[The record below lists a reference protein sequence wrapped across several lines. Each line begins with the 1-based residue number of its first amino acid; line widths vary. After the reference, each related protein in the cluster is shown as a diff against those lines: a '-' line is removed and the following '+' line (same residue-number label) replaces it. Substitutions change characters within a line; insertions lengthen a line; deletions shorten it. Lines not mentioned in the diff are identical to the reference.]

1 MQSDHPH
8 PHAQPAR
15 ALPPLW
21 LAFILLTSPTPNAN
35 AQPQWSGFIDI
46 ARDTPPPLSG
56 LLIPADGAF
65 VLGGVGFSA
74 FSDSPGAVGD
84 NLTFRYELL
93 SGDFDRCVRLLSLFS
108 DPTLDPLAR
117 AGLMVRASTNAN
129 SLAFEIAAA
138 NPAAKN
144 GDLEG
149 ANRVRVAG
157 RARVDQ
163 LYATALSR
171 DYPGVRDA
179 LPKQWLRIRRVGN
192 AWAFFVGTNGIDW
205 ALISEQYQVFPTQ
218 VLVGVFA
225 APDHASGT
233 SRAIATFADYGACAP
248 RDTEPPRLL
257 SVGTLDKQTIGVKFS
272 EPVRSTIATLRSS
285 YAISQ
290 GTVTGARMGI
300 GGNTVYLTVSGLT
313 ADTFTVSVVGSI
325 PDLAGNFILAGS
337 SADGKV
343 SRWISADVGFI
354 QNPNARPTP
363 GDDPYVQGQAVA
375 VSSEPNPEI
384 ELIGGGSNLWNL
396 GDYLHFLY
404 REYTGDFD
412 VAVAVERFDKRGFA
426 GGYGN
431 GGIHVRAALYR
442 NDSAAVGQSTEVP
455 CYANIAYQ
463 EASAAKVA
471 AVQLHRAAPGDDYR
485 LSRAVNPDAEIG
497 GLLGYYHGL
506 RYADASGNLAPQSAP
521 AQAKWLRV
529 KRVGPTFTSFVSYN
543 GRDWLELPDSSVN
556 MANLPQTV
564 LVGFAYHN
572 DTGYGLPPEANT
584 RAGNGTAFQN
594 ESNYGVV
601 RIRALGDYH
610 QPKTGPNLKVQR
622 SENKFQ
628 LSWTGRG
635 YVLLS
640 AAHSEGPYLPA
651 AGVPVSIDGDFHT
664 VTLNPGSACAF
675 YRLAE

>member
-1 MQSDHPH
+1 
-8 PHAQPAR
+8 
-15 ALPPLW
+15 LPLLW
-21 LAFILLTSPTPNAN
+21 LVLILLTSPTPAVN
-35 AQPQWSGFIDI
+35 AQPQWAGFVDI
-46 ARDTPPPLSG
+46 ARDTPQPLGG

-65 VLGGVGFSA
+65 VIGGVGFSA
-74 FSDSPGAVGD
+74 FSDTPGAVGD

-93 SGDFDRCVRLLSLFS
+93 TGDFDKCVRLISLIS
-108 DPTLDPLAR
+108 DPTLDPVAR

-138 NPAAKN
+138 NPATKS
-144 GDLEG
+144 GDFEG

-163 LYATALSR
+163 LYATGLSR

-179 LPKQWLRIRRVGN
+179 LPNQWLRIRRVGD
-192 AWAFFVGTNGIDW
+192 AWAFFVGTNGVHW
-205 ALISEQYQVFPTQ
+205 ALISEQYQVFPPQ

-233 SRAIATFADYGACAP
+233 SRAMAAFADYGDFLPA
-248 RDTEPPRLL
+248 DTEPPRLV

-272 EPVRSTIATLRSS
+272 EPVRSMTATLTSS

-290 GTVTGARMGI
+290 GTITDARLGI

-313 ADTFTVSVVGSI
+313 ANTFTVTVTGNV
-325 PDLAGNFILAGS
+325 PDLAGNAIPTGS
-337 SADGKV
+337 AARGKV
-343 SRWISADVGFI
+343 SPWISADIGFI
-354 QNPNARPTP
+354 QDPNARPTP
-363 GDDPYVQGQAVA
+363 GDDPYVQGQAVV
-375 VSSEPNPEI
+375 VSSDPNPEI

-396 GDYLHFLY
+396 GDYLHYLY

-431 GGIHVRAALYR
+431 GGIHVRSALTR
-442 NDSAAVGQSTEVP
+442 SDTAAVGENTEVP
-455 CYANIAYQ
+455 CYANITYH
-463 EASAAKVA
+463 EAAAAKVA
-471 AVQLHRAAPGDDYR
+471 AIQLHRAAPGDDYR
-485 LSRAVNPDAEIG
+485 LSRGVKPDVEIG
-497 GLLGYYHGL
+497 GLLGYYDGL
-506 RYADASGNLAPQSAP
+506 RCLNASGDIELQCAPT
-521 AQAKWLRV
+521 QAKWLRV
-529 KRVGPTFTSFVSYN
+529 KRVGQTFSSLVSYN
-543 GRDWLELPDSSVN
+543 GREWLELPDSSVN
-556 MANLPQTV
+556 MTNLPQKV

-584 RAGNGTAFQN
+584 RAGNGTTSQN

-601 RIRALGDYH
+601 RISALGDYH
-610 QPKTGPNLKVQR
+610 QPRTGPGLQVQR
-622 SENKFQ
+622 YDNQFQ
-628 LSWTGRG
+628 LSWTGNG

-640 AAHSEGPYLPA
+640 AAQSQGPYLPA
-651 AGVPVSIDGDFHT
+651 AGVPVSIDGEIHT

>member
-1 MQSDHPH
+1 MLSDHPL
-8 PHAQPAR
+8 PNAQPAR
-15 ALPPLW
+15 TLPLLW
-21 LAFILLTSPTPNAN
+21 LAYILLTSPTPNAN
-35 AQPQWSGFIDI
+35 AQPQWSGFVDI
-46 ARDTPPPLSG
+46 ARDTPPLLCG
-56 LLIPADGAF
+56 LLIPADEAF
-65 VLGGVGFSA
+65 VIGGVGFSA
-74 FSDSPGAVGD
+74 FSDNPGAVGD

-93 SGDFDRCVRLLSLFS
+93 SGDFDRCVRLISLIS

-138 NPAAKN
+138 NPATKN
-144 GDLEG
+144 GGLEG

-179 LPKQWLRIRRVGN
+179 LPNQWLRIRRVGD
-192 AWAFFVGTNGIDW
+192 AWAFFIGTNGIDW
-205 ALISEQYQVFPTQ
+205 ALIAEQYQVFPPQ

-225 APDHASGT
+225 APDHASGS
-233 SRAIATFADYGACAP
+233 SRAMATFADYGAFLP
-248 RDTEPPRLL
+248 RDTEPPRLV
-257 SVGTLDKQTIGVKFS
+257 SVGTLDKKTIGVKFS
-272 EPVRSTIATLRSS
+272 EPVRSMIATLKSS

-290 GTVTGARMGI
+290 GTITGARMGI

-313 ADTFTVSVVGSI
+313 ADTFTVSAVGSI
-325 PDLAGNFILAGS
+325 PDMAGNLSLTGS
-337 SADGKV
+337 TASGRV
-343 SRWISADVGFI
+343 SPWISDDVGFI
-354 QNPNARPTP
+354 QNPDARPTP

-375 VSSEPNPEI
+375 VSSESNPEI

-396 GDYLHFLY
+396 GDYLHYLY
-404 REYTGDFD
+404 REYTGNFD

-426 GGYGN
+426 GGHAN
-431 GGIHVRAALYR
+431 GGIHVRSALYR
-442 NDSAAVGQSTEVP
+442 SDSAAVGQNTEVP

-463 EASAAKVA
+463 EASAAKAA

-485 LSRAVNPDAEIG
+485 LSRGVKPDAEIG

-506 RYADASGNLAPQSAP
+506 RYFNASGNTAPKSAP

-529 KRVGPTFTSFVSYN
+529 KRVGQTFTSLVSDN

-584 RAGNGTAFQN
+584 RAGNGSAFQN

-601 RIRALGDYH
+601 RIRALGDY
-610 QPKTGPNLKVQR
+610 QPPITGPNLKVQR
-622 SENKFQ
+622 SENQLQ
-628 LSWTGRG
+628 LSWAGRG

-651 AGVPVSIDGDFHT
+651 AGVAVSIDGDFHT
-664 VTLNPGSACAF
+664 VTLHPGSACAF